1 MKKIYRVRLRFLS
14 EDYSVLENFIS
25 DKTVDYELLKKDEQI
40 RPKSSSV
47 AKTNVLLTNI
57 IRTDS
62 IKEIEKEI
70 LDLILKMN
78 LEHCEL
84 DIKKELIISSVND
97 TEQFGFELSNELLQI
112 IAKNK
117 LDLCISG
124 VFV

>member
-70 LDLILKMN
+70 MDLILKMN